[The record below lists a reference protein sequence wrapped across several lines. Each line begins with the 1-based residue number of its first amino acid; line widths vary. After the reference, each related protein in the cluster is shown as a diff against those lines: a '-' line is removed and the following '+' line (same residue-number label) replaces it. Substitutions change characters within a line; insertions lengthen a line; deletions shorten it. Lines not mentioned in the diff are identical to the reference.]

1 MLALISH
8 PALVADAGRVDTV
21 PREAGD
27 LVAGLGLGHLGV
39 EGQVEEAVEEQP
51 AVDVQ
56 QRGEAAAAGGG
67 ERSPRAQGRRGGPRS
82 AQGAARLRAAR
93 GGHGPSAGSSPR
105 REIIQPGRFKPAASL
120 RPSSAPSSRPQR
132 RLLTPEGKPG
142 SPQPSAPSL
151 LRPPR
156 GSSFFFH
163 GGGGELP
170 LDLALSPRKTRPS
183 PTRTPPS
190 LRHPALPLS
199 FVAPPHTRSSGRR
212 SAGGGGRRRPLVSQR
227 GRPGPEP
234 LRHPARRGGGRE
246 GRRSFSPRSDSSPE
260 RSKAAGEEG

>member
-8 PALVADAGRVDTV
+8 PALVTDAGRVDTV

-156 GSSFFFH
+156 GSSLFFH
-163 GGGGELP
+163 GGGELP